1 MNDMK
6 FRVRDAQHSRRIQD
20 ALFKL
25 GVKWQGVHAEVAYT
39 DKPFLYAEFG
49 SYSHLYPDRNYLTY
63 GAVVDT
69 FDRQTNCVETLLLDD
84 GTFIPTAEYVEPTAP
99 VAATPRL
106 RPRKEVEQARLVE
119 ILEAMVWAAKQGVVI
134 PDEWDDEYDQL
145 RESLND
151 AYDPQELQHI
161 SLTPYLRSSH

>member
-6 FRVRDAQHSRRIQD
+6 FRVRNAEHSRRIQE

-25 GVKWQGVHAEVAYT
+25 DVKWSGTAAEVRYA
-39 DKPFLYAEFG
+39 DEPFLYAEFDG
-49 SYSHLYPDRNYLTY
+49 HADRNYLTY
-63 GAVVDT
+63 GAEVDT

-151 AYDPQELQHI
+151 AYVLQELQHI
-161 SLTPYLRSSH
+161 SLTPYLRNSH